1 MIARNLQFI
10 TCKPLPKEVDI
21 LYNYLLDEFIY

>member
-21 LYNYLLDEFIY
+21 LYHSLLD